1 MTLLK
6 HHICAVLL
14 LMEFMLLAAAQSSC
28 PAYAGVP
35 GTPGHNGSPGRD
47 GRDGFPG
54 PKGEKGDP
62 GLCILICC
70 FVVSCSNAKM
80 RSCSAGVGAQGPPGK
95 IGPAGPAGAVGPK
108 GQKGSPGPQGK
119 INTF

>member
-1 MTLLK
+1 MLGCRAHLDTTAALAETEETAFLDQNEK
-6 HHICAVLL
+6 KEIQVCAFL
-14 LMEFMLLAAAQSSC
+14 
-28 PAYAGVP
+28 
-35 GTPGHNGSPGRD
+35 
-47 GRDGFPG
+47 
-54 PKGEKGDP
+54 
-62 GLCILICC
+62 